1 MTQNIALISCG
12 SPFWII
18 LINFNRVIIGHAE
31 MSWCIKGI
39 DTACIQTVAF
49 SLISVSHLWISSVHL
64 WPYSQPGHLVPPPTL
79 TFSSTHSTQFIFM
92 EDYDVD
98 MDEEEE
104 AGEVFMRKATTGPWW
119 EDCGDNGNCDIQ
131 GGGRGCMVNS
141 RSWAEELQDIFT
153 PQAEDSYSEGRTRL
167 SSISVSSLSFS
178 FVCSG
183 CTSTEFLNLSP
194 DEFL

>member
-1 MTQNIALISCG
+1 M
-12 SPFWII
+12 
-18 LINFNRVIIGHAE
+18 
-31 MSWCIKGI
+31 
-39 DTACIQTVAF
+39 
-49 SLISVSHLWISSVHL
+49 
-64 WPYSQPGHLVPPPTL
+64 
-79 TFSSTHSTQFIFM
+79 
-92 EDYDVD
+92 D

-194 DEFL
+194 DEFI